1 MISFGL
7 WIAGLLGKTV
17 TPKTAGRI
25 GLWVAIPLAVI
36 ALGLLAWG
44 GKALYDR
51 GVVEKAMD
59 KRDAA
64 VAIGARKADQKAD
77 EEMLKRAVET
87 EAENE
92 RLEKAMAEAKAA
104 DPAKGQTEV
113 GPVQQ
118 SYFDNLPAK
127 KKGK

>member
-17 TPKTAGRI
+17 TPKTAGKI
-25 GLWVAIPLAVI
+25 GMWVAIPLAIV
-36 ALGLLAWG
+36 ALMLLLWG

-51 GVVEKAMD
+51 GVVEEAMD

-77 EEMLKRAVET
+77 EEQLKRTVEIV
-87 EAENE
+87 AENE

-118 SYFDNLPAK
+118 SYFDNLPDK

>member
-17 TPKTAGRI
+17 STKAAGRI
-25 GLWVAIPLAVI
+25 GLWVALPLALI

-44 GKALYDR
+44 GKAIYDNSI
-51 GVVEKAMD
+51 VEEAMD
-59 KRDAA
+59 KRDAD

-77 EEMLKRAVET
+77 EEMLKRAVQT

-92 RLEKAMAEAKAA
+92 RLEKAMAEAKRS

-127 KKGK
+127 KKGN

>member
-7 WIAGLLGKTV
+7 WIAGLFGKTV
-17 TPKTAGRI
+17 TQKAAGRI
-25 GLWVAIPLAVI
+25 GLWVALPLALI

-44 GKALYDR
+44 GKAIYDR
-51 GVVEKAMD
+51 GVIEEAMD

-77 EEMLKRAVET
+77 EEMLKRTAEIA
-87 EAENE
+87 AENE
-92 RLEKAMAEAKAA
+92 RLEKAMAEAKRT

-127 KKGK
+127 KKGN